1 MYARQGNAQATY
13 TQLIAAAE
21 LDTDPDSASAMRHLA
36 ELLGENNPAELAR
49 VAKELKPW
57 SVYVFTGLIYD
68 TNINGGPNSDLIPGV
83 IGDSSVIFK
92 LNSEA
97 LPKSAW
103 GATES
108 LAASYTQILGSGFSL
123 LYQGGLTRTDYFDE
137 SSYRN
142 DSTALAAAL
151 IDRKSTRLNSSH

>member
-1 MYARQGNAQATY
+1 MERGAKLLPNAATPLAELASMYARQGNAQATY

-103 GATES
+103 GATE
-108 LAASYTQILGSGFSL
+108 
-123 LYQGGLTRTDYFDE
+123 R
-137 SSYRN
+137 
-142 DSTALAAAL
+142 
-151 IDRKSTRLNSSH
+151 DRKSTRLNSSH

>member
-1 MYARQGNAQATY
+1 MIRRPPRSTR
-13 TQLIAAAE
+13 T
-21 LDTDPDSASAMRHLA
+21 DTLVPYPTLFRS
-36 ELLGENNPAELAR
+36 
-49 VAKELKPW
+49 
-57 SVYVFTGLIYD
+57 
-68 TNINGGPNSDLIPGV
+68 
-83 IGDSSVIFK
+83 DSSVIFK

>member
-92 LNSEA
+92 LNRSEEHTSE
-97 LPKSAW
+97 LQ
-103 GATES
+103 S
-108 LAASYTQILGSGFSL
+108 LMRISYAVFCLKTKKQ
-123 LYQGGLTRTDYFDE
+123 RTISPYE
-137 SSYRN
+137 
-142 DSTALAAAL
+142 T
-151 IDRKSTRLNSSH
+151 